1 MPHKLIKLMMLV
13 TLLLL
18 TACSDPVR
26 DDLRAYQDFIREIAT
41 LESETTHLKI
51 INSEGVKASE
61 QLKIY
66 ESQLLPK
73 QELICAKLK
82 FYTPKTPEVV
92 ELNQKFISHCQM
104 ELKLT
109 QSSIQNLKQRKQETA
124 TETVPTSTLT
134 LEAAASELAAL
145 KEKHGLN

>member
-1 MPHKLIKLMMLV
+1 MPLKLVMLV
-13 TLLLL
+13 TLMLL

-26 DDLRAYQDFIREIAT
+26 DDLRAYQEFIREIAK

-51 INSEGVKASE
+51 INSEGVKASD
-61 QLKIY
+61 QLKVY

-73 QELICAKLK
+73 RELICAKLK
-82 FYTPKTPEVV
+82 FYNPKTPDIV

-109 QSSIQNLKQRKQETA
+109 RISIQNLKQRKQENA

-134 LEAAASELAAL
+134 LETAASELAAL